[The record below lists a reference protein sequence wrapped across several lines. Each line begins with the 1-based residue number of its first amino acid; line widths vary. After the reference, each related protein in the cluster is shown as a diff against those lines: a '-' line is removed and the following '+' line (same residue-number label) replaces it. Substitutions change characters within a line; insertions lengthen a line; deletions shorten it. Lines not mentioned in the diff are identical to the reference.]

1 MHFFIQMMFLGLVGA
16 AIGWITNYIAVVM
29 LFRPIEPVKIFG
41 ISIQGLIP
49 RRRDEIAASIGKVV
63 ENELVSIDDIWDKLL
78 NDENRQYILDR
89 LLSRIGN
96 AVENNMPSFIP
107 KSLKAMI
114 VNYVGG
120 IVNKEAEKFID
131 ESAETMLND
140 MSEKIDI
147 AGIVEEKIKLFE
159 LKKLEKIILDVSN
172 KELKMIVVLGG
183 VLGFIIGILQA
194 FVVRLL

>member
-1 MHFFIQMMFLGLVGA
+1 MHFFIQMMFLGLIGA
-16 AIGWITNYIAVVM
+16 AIGWITNYIAIVM

-41 ISIQGLIP
+41 IDIQGLIP

-63 ENELVSIDDIWDKLL
+63 EDELISIDDIWGKLL
-78 NDENRQYILDR
+78 SDENRKYI
-89 LLSRIGN
+89 LSRILNTVGS
-96 AVENNMPSFIP
+96 AVEKNMPSFIP

-140 MSEKIDI
+140 MSEKVDI

-159 LKKLEKIILDVSN
+159 LKKLEKIILNVSN